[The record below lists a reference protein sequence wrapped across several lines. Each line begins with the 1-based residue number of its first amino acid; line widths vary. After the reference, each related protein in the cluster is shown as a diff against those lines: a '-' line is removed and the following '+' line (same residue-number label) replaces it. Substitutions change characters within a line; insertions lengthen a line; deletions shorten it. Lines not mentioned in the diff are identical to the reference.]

1 MSHSKSPQDKQEQE
15 EDSPRA
21 NWLGVTIGVTSLYR
35 QKSWF
40 WFSSQTSTTCRE
52 MGTGPLV
59 RVFSLYSSNNKQIQL
74 VLHDNNNAQCICESS
89 WWNIFSI
96 FLKLGVGDTL
106 KLTHQRPDST
116 SVISV
121 RWFPPPL
128 LLYILARQ
136 LHVNNR
142 NYFFSLFFFR
152 PLHSIMHYTSVL
164 RIYIFIYQ
172 RERDMKCTGG
182 WVYIYIESKSTTTLC
197 NNTSLFLK

>member
-1 MSHSKSPQDKQEQE
+1 MSIRRGTLVLPSSHFLFSQNERIIIIKMSHSKSPQDKQEQE

-121 RWFPPPL
+121 RWFPPPPP
-128 LLYILARQ
+128 
-136 LHVNNR
+136 
-142 NYFFSLFFFR
+142 
-152 PLHSIMHYTSVL
+152 PLHP
-164 RIYIFIYQ
+164 
-172 RERDMKCTGG
+172 CTP
-182 WVYIYIESKSTTTLC
+182 TAC
-197 NNTSLFLK
+197 Q